1 MLERFKNYDMD
12 EKLIIITCIAMYLP
26 FYIGFAFLAF
36 NLFYYIYTNQIGKI
50 VKEIAR
56 TKFLFVFIVYSIVVS
71 VIHQN
76 SYGLMASIGILIF

>member
-36 NLFYYIYTNQIGKI
+36 NLYSHQHDSLIELLKNGD
-50 VKEIAR
+50 KEKAEKELKRDIQS
-56 TKFLFVFIVYSIVVS
+56 FMQL
-71 VIHQN
+71 
-76 SYGLMASIGILIF
+76 